1 MRTMWSCS
9 SICCGF
15 LQVISAPFTSACSS
29 ERFSFPWIFHLHT
42 GRHFRAKTMGP
53 HSLFQ
58 AHCIFTVPLGSE
70 LYSRRISKGIF
81 IQVPR
86 SPTLA
91 TWKQQIWASL
101 RLRVQTISGLN
112 MVKLRHETWLFFFP
126 SFFFDFPHMRRPLLF
141 ETILHFNFFLE
152 LMYCFNVFQSAPLHL
167 NHPCVC
173 SQAGGQK

>member
-1 MRTMWSCS
+1 MRTTWSCS
-9 SICCGF
+9 STCCGF

-29 ERFSFPWIFHLHT
+29 ECFSFPWIFHF
-42 GRHFRAKTMGP
+42 HFRAKTMGP

-58 AHCIFTVPLGSE
+58 AHRIFTVPLGSE
-70 LYSRRISKGIF
+70 LYSRRISIGIF

-126 SFFFDFPHMRRPLLF
+126 SFFLISLICEGLFYLRPSY
-141 ETILHFNFFLE
+141 ILIFFLE
-152 LMYCFNVFQSAPLHL
+152 LMHCFNVFQSAPLHL